1 MAILLSVLKSL
12 ELFLSLK
19 NKLFYYEIRTKSIER
34 QKDILAEIKK
44 LRDAGDSA
52 SADAADLL
60 RSELKRE
67 REELTH
73 LSTFY
78 APLAKKPTD
87 SNP

>member
-1 MAILLSVLKSL
+1 MAIILSVIKSI
-12 ELFLSLK
+12 ELFLALK

-34 QKDILAEIKK
+34 QKEILAEIKK
-44 LRDAGDSA
+44 LRDYGDSA
-52 SADAADLL
+52 SADAADIL
-60 RSELKRE
+60 RLELKRE
-67 REELTH
+67 REELAH

>member
-52 SADAADLL
+52 SNDAADLL

-73 LSTFY
+73 LSAFY